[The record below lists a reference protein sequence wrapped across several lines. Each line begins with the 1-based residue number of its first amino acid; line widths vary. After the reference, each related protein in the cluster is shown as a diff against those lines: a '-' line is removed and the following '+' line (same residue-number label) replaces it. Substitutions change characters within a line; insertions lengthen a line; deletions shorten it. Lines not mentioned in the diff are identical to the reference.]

1 MLIFIIIDFI
11 MIVLESEY
19 EIINKSI
26 EPYLKQYNCTPTYHK
41 ATPSDDI
48 STILTSL
55 SSTLLSTETVLLIPG
70 TTIVDS
76 TTIVSLACSHCVHHS
91 TVSML
96 LATNP
101 DTVIPPPGTAIT
113 SYVWTAA
120 NSDRTVVALDPA
132 TGRVLY
138 YAPSVNFNRD
148 YNESIYVKRRF
159 LRSQKGCG
167 GMLTMKSSYED
178 VGVYIVSSNA
188 LKFLFEKQKR
198 GNSLADTFIKHLVRA
213 QFNDKM
219 ISEFHRICNEYNPLL
234 KSQNGATSS
243 SSTNAS
249 SNQTKST
256 TTNDT
261 TTSSPSVT
269 NTSTTST
276 TTSTTTAATSG
287 TGGNSENASKSANG
301 NNNLY
306 AGTGSGST
314 TLETYINTFA
324 IPSPYAYTH
333 TAGVAP
339 KPIMCSAIVVPDV
352 GNGSNATCAR
362 MSNIARYY
370 EINKAI
376 AKGTAAYLPWEPVEK
391 DKFIA
396 PSAKVDTVVSP
407 ESIVGENSEIM
418 ERSSCRKTIIGR
430 NCSIGKYAKVT
441 NSIIM
446 DGVTIGDNVQVSDSI
461 VCAGVTITLQEGLS
475 KAEAGSGITGSIIGH
490 GNKLVL
496 SGPIKESVRMLGDDD
511 EEVYEEVEEFV
522 EDDDDEVEIEED
534 E

>member
-1 MLIFIIIDFI
+1 

-19 EIINKSI
+19 EVINKSI

-48 STILTSL
+48 SSILTSL

-76 TTIVSLACSHCVHHS
+76 TTIVSLACSHCVHNS

-101 DTVIPPPGTAIT
+101 DTVVPPPGTAIT

-256 TTNDT
+256 TTTNGTT
-261 TTSSPSVT
+261 TTSSSTSAT
-269 NTSTTST
+269 NTGATTTTT
-276 TTSTTTAATSG
+276 TTSSSASG
-287 TGGNSENASKSANG
+287 A
-301 NNNLY
+301 
-306 AGTGSGST
+306 GSGST

-339 KPIMCSAIVVPDV
+339 KPIMCSAIVVPDI
-352 GNGSNATCAR
+352 GSNGSSATCVR

-522 EDDDDEVEIEED
+522 EDDDDGDEVEMMEED
-534 E
+534 EE